1 MTTRST
7 DEMLHELLEL
17 THPITRERVIDLVLE
32 LADHINR
39 VRDHQNTATVD
50 WDRHSITDKEGEWT
64 LSPTHWRI
72 LSLLLRKPGKI
83 LTKKELLAELYGHD
97 PTGGPTNPEAVIGVQ
112 MHHLRRRC
120 PWQIRT
126 VKGVGYIL
134 EGYTGPLPRRRPMAT
149 GSHVKWATRERLMAG
164 R

>member
-17 THPITRERVIDLVLE
+17 TYPITRERVIDLVLE

-112 MHHLRRRC
+112 MHHLRRRR
-120 PWQIRT
+120 PSQIPT
-126 VKGVGYIL
+126 VNAYASLLRVHR
-134 EGYTGPLPRRRPMAT
+134 GPTA
-149 GSHVKWATRERLMAG
+149 
-164 R
+164 

>member
-1 MTTRST
+1 MKSHST
-7 DEMLHELLEL
+7 DAMLQELLEL
-17 THPITRERVIDLVLE
+17 THPMMRERVIDLVLE
-32 LADHINR
+32 IADEINR

-50 WDRHSITDKEGEWT
+50 WDRRSITDSEGEWT
-64 LSPTHWRI
+64 PSPTHWLM
-72 LSLLLRKPGKI
+72 LSLMLRKPGKV

-97 PTGGPTNPEAVIGVQ
+97 PAGGPSNPDAVIGVQ
-112 MHHLRRRC
+112 LHRLRRRC

-134 EGYTGPLPRRRPMAT
+134 EGYSGLVPSRRPT
-149 GSHVKWATRERLMAG
+149 ETVSHVKWATRERLIAG